1 MHQQQKIQL
10 DISLAIRLRESSSR
24 SYGGSC
30 SYASAGAG
38 HCNWAITITR
48 VVNLLFAFSV
58 SAFHILFWWCFCF
71 RIFCLRQLF
80 ARPNKSWSALLLLL
94 QSVFFLFS
102 FLSLSQKCW
111 QLVTH
116 SVNFT
121 YWGYDSEY
129 VIEFRYSRFLSLLL
143 MVSFTEFRIF
153 GIFLW
158 ICYRT
163 SILFYHTYRY
173 SCLRYRII

>member
-58 SAFHILFWWCFCF
+58 SAFHILFWWCILFSLYSVYASCSRGPTRVGQLCYCYCKVFFFCF
-71 RIFCLRQLF
+71 LSFPFRKSVDNSWRIQWISHIGDMILNMLSNFDTLAFSLYYWWFHSRNF
-80 ARPNKSWSALLLLL
+80 AYLGYSYGFVIEL
-94 QSVFFLFS
+94 QYS
-102 FLSLSQKCW
+102 SLI
-111 QLVTH
+111 LIVTLA
-116 SVNFT
+116 
-121 YWGYDSEY
+121 Y
-129 VIEFRYSRFLSLLL
+129 VIE
-143 MVSFTEFRIF
+143 
-153 GIFLW
+153 
-158 ICYRT
+158 
-163 SILFYHTYRY
+163 
-173 SCLRYRII
+173 